1 MIHSV
6 CLFLSHLNDEV
17 RGAEAEAELSC
28 QNLLCLTDPA
38 RQGQHQSSL
47 VHKLVLVVL
56 VLKDPLQVLHC

>member
-1 MIHSV
+1 MEILIHSAY
-6 CLFLSHLNDEV
+6 LNDEV